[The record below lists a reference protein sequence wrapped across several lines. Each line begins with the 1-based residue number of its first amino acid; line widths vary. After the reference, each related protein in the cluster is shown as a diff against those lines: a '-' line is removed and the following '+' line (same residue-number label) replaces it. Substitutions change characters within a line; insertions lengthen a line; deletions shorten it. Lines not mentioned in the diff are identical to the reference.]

1 MQTQVLKLLAD
12 VCMFTGILQ
21 EPLKALERVYEILMV
36 SKHLLMMNF
45 RYPSPKLEN

>member
-36 SKHLLMMNF
+36 SKHLNMIIHT
-45 RYPSPKLEN
+45 RV